1 MKKKLA
7 AILAAGLL
15 TLSLTACEGGD
26 VTVVKRADI
35 KVEPNGNT
43 MTYVRYRN
51 GYRMGDVEIIRNE
64 DNTYIICITAIPPES
79 FLSQ

>member
-7 AILAAGLL
+7 AILSVGLL
-15 TLSLTACEGGD
+15 ALSLTGCGESGGI
-26 VTVVKRADI
+26 TVKKADI

-64 DNTYIICITAIPPES
+64 DNTYTVCITAIPPES

>member
-15 TLSLTACEGGD
+15 TLSLTACDGSGD
-26 VTVVKRADI
+26 VTVKKADV
-35 KVEPNGNT
+35 KVERESKYV
-43 MTYVRYRN
+43 TYVRFRN
-51 GYRMGDVEIIRNE
+51 GYQMGNVEIIRNE
-64 DNTYIICITAIPPES
+64 DNTYTVCITAIPPES

>member
-15 TLSLTACEGGD
+15 ALSLTGCGESGD
-26 VTVVKRADI
+26 VTVKKADI
-35 KVEPNGNT
+35 KVQPDGNAV
-43 MTYVRYRN
+43 TYVRYRN
-51 GYRMGDVEIIRNE
+51 GYRMGDVEITRNE
-64 DNTYIICITAIPPES
+64 DNTYTICITAIPPES